1 MRFADPSALGLV
13 VLVPVYLSLAWPR
26 RGRAP
31 RDHLGFPALALLD
44 GASGGTRERWANV
57 PLLLR
62 SAALALLVIALA
74 RPQGAAEVHD
84 QRLRGR
90 NVMLTLDISSS
101 MKALDFQT
109 GNRLEVSK
117 EVLRD
122 FIGAR
127 AGDFLGLVLFASRAF
142 TQSPL
147 TNNRAVLLDLLD
159 RADIGMLPDGTA
171 IGTALAMSERQLED
185 FPRGSAV
192 IVLITDGGNN
202 TGSPDPLTAAE
213 AARALGIRIY
223 AVGMTGS
230 GPAKTDLY
238 RTGRPA
244 TMEASGTLSSSD
256 ECTLQRIASRSGGR
270 FYRASDRQA
279 LAGVLGE
286 IDRLEKAEL
295 HLREVRRQR
304 EYFALLAVPALLL
317 LAVELALRVSWLR
330 TLP

>member
-1 MRFADPSALGLV
+1 MHFADPAALGLL
-13 VLVPVYLSLAWPR
+13 VLIPAYLWLAWPR
-26 RGRAP
+26 RSRAP

-44 GASGGTRERWANV
+44 ASSGGSRTRWANL

-62 SAALALLVIALA
+62 SATLALVVIALA
-74 RPQGAAEVHD
+74 RPQGAAEVRD

-90 NVMLTLDISSS
+90 NVMLALDISSS
-101 MKALDFQT
+101 MKARDFEAE
-109 GNRLEVSK
+109 NRLDVSK
-117 EVLRD
+117 AVLRD

-171 IGTALAMSERQLED
+171 IGTALAMSESQLED

-223 AVGMTGS
+223 AIGVTGS
-230 GPAKTDLY
+230 GATGTDLY

-244 TMEASGTLSSSD
+244 TMEASNTLASSD
-256 ECTLQRIASRSGGR
+256 ERMLRRVASRSGGR
-270 FYRASDRQA
+270 FYRATDRPA
-279 LAGVLGE
+279 LTGVLRE
-286 IDRLEKAEL
+286 IDQLEKAEL

-304 EYFALLAVPALLL
+304 EYVALLAVPALLL
-317 LAVELALRVSWLR
+317 LAGELTLRVSWLR